1 MPTYNARLV
10 TSATV
15 DDETITFKSQMR
27 MTPRNQMNLVATFE
41 ERCGC
46 RGPLNGERLEV
57 H

>member
-27 MTPRNQMNLVATFE
+27 MTPRYQMNLVATFE